1 VSDKKPAGEN
11 NVGRTAGPKRKWTS
25 ALTSNGALLGLLV
38 LSVLLS
44 LTSPAFLSVANLTN
58 IGIQTSVVAILA
70 FGMTF
75 VIITA
80 GIDLSVGSL
89 AALAAV
95 SAGWAGTVG
104 GFPPIVALIM
114 GLFVGMA
121 GGLVN
126 GILVAF
132 GKIPAFIAT
141 LAMLSIGRG
150 LTLVISDG
158 TPISTSGPITFL
170 GSRIGEWLPVPI
182 LVMIVMGI
190 IASIILN
197 KTLAGRTMFA
207 IGGNQEAAR
216 LSGLA
221 VRRNLLYVYV
231 LAGLFAGVAG
241 MVLAGRLSSAQP
253 QAASGYELDA
263 IAAVI
268 IGGASLFGGVGTISG
283 TLIGALVLA
292 VIRNGLNL
300 LNVNPFWQQVAIGV
314 VIALAVLVDSL
325 RRRYGSQ

>member
-1 VSDKKPAGEN
+1 VSIEKTPDKGKTSQPSS
-11 NVGRTAGPKRKWTS
+11 GRRKWVS
-25 ALTSNGALLGLLV
+25 ALTSNGALLGLVVLV
-38 LSVLLS
+38 VVLAIVS
-44 LTSPAFLSVANLTN
+44 PSFLTVTNLTN

-104 GFPPIVALIM
+104 GFPPLIALVL
-114 GLFVGMA
+114 GLLVGMA
-121 GGLVN
+121 AGLVN
-126 GILVAF
+126 GVLVAF

-141 LAMLSIGRG
+141 LAMLSIARG

-158 TPISTSGPITFL
+158 SPISTSGPVTFL
-170 GSRIGEWLPVPI
+170 GSRIGGWLPVPI
-182 LVMIVMGI
+182 LVMTVMGV
-190 IASIILN
+190 IAWVILN
-197 KTLAGRTMFA
+197 KTLAGRTMYA
-207 IGGNQEAAR
+207 IGGNEEASR

-221 VRRNLLYVYV
+221 VRRNLLYVYA

-241 MVLAGRLSSAQP
+241 LVLAGRLSSAQP
-253 QAASGYELDA
+253 QAAAGYELDA
-263 IAAVI
+263 IAAVV
-268 IGGASLFGGVGTISG
+268 IGGASLFGGIGTISG
-283 TLIGALVLA
+283 TLVGALVLA

-314 VIALAVLVDSL
+314 VIALAVLGDSL
-325 RRRYGSQ
+325 RRKYGSR

>member
-1 VSDKKPAGEN
+1 MSTETAAGEKQ
-11 NVGRTAGPKRKWTS
+11 VSRMPDTRRKWVHT
-25 ALTSNGALLGLLV
+25 LTSNGVLLGLILLV
-38 LSVLLS
+38 VALA
-44 LTSPAFLSVANLTN
+44 LTSPSFLTVSNLTN
-58 IGIQTSVVAILA
+58 IGIQASVVAILA

-89 AALAAV
+89 AALSAV
-95 SAGWAGTVG
+95 AAGWAGTVG
-104 GFPPIVALIM
+104 GFPPLISLIL

-126 GILVAF
+126 GVLVAF
-132 GKIPAFIAT
+132 GKIPSFIAT

-158 TPISTSGPITFL
+158 SPIPTSGPISFL
-170 GSRIGEWLPVPI
+170 GSRIGWLPVPI

-197 KTLAGRTMFA
+197 KTLAGRTMYA
-207 IGGNQEAAR
+207 IGGNEEASR

-253 QAASGYELDA
+253 QAATGYELDA
-263 IAAVI
+263 IAAVV
-268 IGGASLFGGVGTISG
+268 IGGASLFGGVGKISG
-283 TLIGALVLA
+283 TLLGALVLA

-314 VIALAVLVDSL
+314 VIALAVLGDSL
-325 RRRYGSQ
+325 RRQFGSS

>member
-1 VSDKKPAGEN
+1 MSDEQPTGESKVS
-11 NVGRTAGPKRKWTS
+11 RTPGPKRTWIK
-25 ALTSNGALLGLLV
+25 AVTSNGALLGLLV
-38 LSVLLS
+38 LAVVLS
-44 LTSPAFLSVANLTN
+44 LSSPAFLSVANLTN

-170 GSRIGEWLPVPI
+170 GSRIGGWLPVPI

-197 KTLAGRTMFA
+197 KTLAGRTMYA

-314 VIALAVLVDSL
+314 VIALAVLADSL

>member
-1 VSDKKPAGEN
+1 MSQSLDT
-11 NVGRTAGPKRKWTS
+11 RRKWVST
-25 ALTSNGALLGLLV
+25 LTSNGVLLGL
-38 LSVLLS
+38 VLLVVALA
-44 LTSPAFLSVANLTN
+44 LTSPSFLTVTNLTN
-58 IGIQTSVVAILA
+58 IGVQASVVAILA

-104 GFPPIVALIM
+104 GFSPFLALIL
-114 GLFVGMA
+114 GLLAGMA

-126 GILVAF
+126 GVLVAF

-158 TPISTSGPITFL
+158 SPIPTSGPISFL
-170 GSRIGEWLPVPI
+170 GSRIAGWLPVPI

-197 KTLAGRTMFA
+197 KTLAGRTMYA
-207 IGGNQEAAR
+207 IGGNEEASR

-221 VRRNLLYVYV
+221 VRRNLIYVYV

-253 QAASGYELDA
+253 QAATGYELDA
-263 IAAVI
+263 IAAVV
-268 IGGASLFGGVGTISG
+268 IGGASLFGGVGKISG
-283 TLIGALVLA
+283 TLVGALVLA

-314 VIALAVLVDSL
+314 VIALAVLGDSL
-325 RRRYGSQ
+325 RRRFGSS

>member
-1 VSDKKPAGEN
+1 V
-11 NVGRTAGPKRKWTS
+11 
-25 ALTSNGALLGLLV
+25 TSNGALLGLLV
-38 LSVLLS
+38 LAVVLS
-44 LTSPAFLSVANLTN
+44 LSSPAFLSVANLTN

-170 GSRIGEWLPVPI
+170 GSRTGGWLPVPI

-197 KTLAGRTMFA
+197 KTLAGRTMYA

-314 VIALAVLVDSL
+314 VIALAVLADSL

>member
-1 VSDKKPAGEN
+1 V
-11 NVGRTAGPKRKWTS
+11 
-25 ALTSNGALLGLLV
+25 TSNGALLGLLV
-38 LSVLLS
+38 LAVVLS
-44 LTSPAFLSVANLTN
+44 LSSPAFLSVANLTN

-170 GSRIGEWLPVPI
+170 GSRIGGWLPVPI

-197 KTLAGRTMFA
+197 KTLAGRTMYA

-314 VIALAVLVDSL
+314 VIALAVLADSL

>member
-1 VSDKKPAGEN
+1 V
-11 NVGRTAGPKRKWTS
+11 
-25 ALTSNGALLGLLV
+25 V
-38 LSVLLS
+38 LSLS
-44 LTSPAFLSVANLTN
+44 SPAFLSVANLTN

-170 GSRIGEWLPVPI
+170 GSRTGGWLPVPI

-197 KTLAGRTMFA
+197 KTLAGRTMYA

-314 VIALAVLVDSL
+314 VIALAVLADSL